1 MEFILATGKVMIYR
15 TLLQIIGEIDFKQ
28 NDIKSKIIVPL
39 DEYLGINKLPL
50 KFQLRLWMKLLFGA
64 KSIFI

>member
-50 KFQLRLWMKLLFGA
+50 KFQLRL
-64 KSIFI
+64 